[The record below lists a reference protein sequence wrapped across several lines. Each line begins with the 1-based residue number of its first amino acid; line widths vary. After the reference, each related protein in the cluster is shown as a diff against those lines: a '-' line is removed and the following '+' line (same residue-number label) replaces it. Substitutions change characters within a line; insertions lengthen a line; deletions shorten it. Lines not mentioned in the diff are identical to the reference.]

1 MPDKMVRQAAEHEP
15 AARRR
20 VLLVAIEPFTQDSVS
35 VLLNTMGWTSTAVS
49 DLEEVPPAIRQGCFE
64 AILANL
70 RQAAEDL
77 ERMILAIKEIRPSLS
92 ERIVVISAGPVESE
106 ILELIERYDLS
117 HLPQEKVLSRLW
129 STLEDLVASPPWCK
143 VAARNIG
150 VARLLFDS
158 LRMASPIHVRSLHQ
172 SSRHFTY
179 EHNNTMIDVLLDVQP
194 GSSRISLTGQVL
206 DGTRK
211 PQSTFENLAVVL
223 SARNGTLARTTTNR
237 LGEFTLQFEFAE
249 NVSLEIRMGE
259 RSWICVPLTQL
270 DWAKERMQKHR
281 TGT

>member
-1 MPDKMVRQAAEHEP
+1 MPDGIPGLTPEHQQTK
-15 AARRR
+15 RKR
-20 VLLVAIEPFTQDSVS
+20 VLLVGFEPFTQDSIS
-35 VLLNTMGWTSTAVS
+35 VLLSTMGWACTAVADS
-49 DLEEVPPAIRQGCFE
+49 AKVPPALQQYSFE
-64 AILANL
+64 AVLVNL
-70 RQAAEDL
+70 RGSVEDL
-77 ERMILAIKEIRPSLS
+77 ERMRAAIKEIRPTLE
-92 ERIVVISAGPVESE
+92 ERIVVATSGPVDSE
-106 ILELIERYDLS
+106 TLELIERYDLS

-223 SARNGTLARTTTNR
+223 SARNGTL
-237 LGEFTLQFEFAE
+237 
-249 NVSLEIRMGE
+249 
-259 RSWICVPLTQL
+259 
-270 DWAKERMQKHR
+270 
-281 TGT
+281 